1 MCTLRVSLW
10 RSLSRNGCSLLFE
23 AQRDVAAQ
31 KCNPEISRSAL
42 FRRETMRSRNSLC
55 ARVGRRPGYA
65 IFNCPLAI
73 ANMGKLR
80 ISIVEFLNTA
90 PLVWGFTDGPLAGKY
105 DLSFAV
111 PSQCAEDL
119 KAGRADVGIIPAI
132 EYQRM
137 QDVVAL
143 PGMAVASKNEVRSL
157 LVISKVPIEHAQ
169 SFALDTNSR
178 SSVGIARILCR
189 RHWNIAPEFMDM
201 APDADA
207 MLARADAAL
216 IIGDPALRL
225 RIRLDEL
232 EAKIPSSKDLCCGG
246 EDEPL
251 VKDVETIFVYD
262 IAQQWREMT
271 GHASVLAI
279 WVARRGAITPEI
291 VADFQASRQYGLARI
306 SEIAEGAAL
315 KLDLPPRALERYLTE
330 NIDFSLDDENLAG
343 LNLYF
348 EECARAGLIPECREL
363 EFADTVDDARQKV
376 AR

>member
-1 MCTLRVSLW
+1 
-10 RSLSRNGCSLLFE
+10 
-23 AQRDVAAQ
+23 
-31 KCNPEISRSAL
+31 
-42 FRRETMRSRNSLC
+42 
-55 ARVGRRPGYA
+55 
-65 IFNCPLAI
+65 
-73 ANMGKLR
+73 MGKLR

-90 PLVWGFTDGPLAGKY
+90 PLVWGFTDGPLSGKY

-157 LVISKVPIEHAQ
+157 LVISKVPIEHAG

-178 SSVGIARILCR
+178 SSVGLARILCK
-189 RHWNIAPEFMDM
+189 RHWNIAPTFIDM
-201 APDADA
+201 APDIDS
-207 MLARADAAL
+207 MLERADAAL
-216 IIGDPALRL
+216 IIGDPALRF
-225 RIRLDEL
+225 RIQLDEL
-232 EAKIPSSKDLCCGG
+232 EAKAPLGTDQCCGSG
-246 EDEPL
+246 EESL
-251 VKDVETIFVYD
+251 VKGVPMLFVYD
-262 IAQQWREMT
+262 IAQQWREMS

-279 WVARRGAITPEI
+279 WVGRRGAVTPEM
-291 VADFQASRQYGLARI
+291 VADFQASGEYGLSHI
-306 SEIAEGAAL
+306 GEIAEGAAL

-343 LNLYF
+343 LNLFF
-348 EECARAGLIPECREL
+348 EECAQAGLIPRVREL
-363 EFADTVDDARQKV
+363 EFAGTKQDAAGARQQKV